1 MRGAR
6 SADTNTPTLE
16 SKYVWRV
23 RVACTCG
30 KYVWRESLYVSGA
43 EWTLP
48 HYALRTPTYSGR
60 GFIMRFHVQ
69 DIAGQRALLW

>member
-23 RVACTCG
+23 RVAFTCG
-30 KYVWRESLYVSGA
+30 KYVWRESLVRLYVWSG
-43 EWTLP
+43 P
-48 HYALRTPTYSGR
+48 CPTKNSNARKRSTY
-60 GFIMRFHVQ
+60 
-69 DIAGQRALLW
+69 D